1 MKRALVI
8 AIFAATF
15 SLSTAAPSI
24 AAPASSAASKQPKK
38 TATTAPAPSGNP
50 MLTPRMMDRK
60 RPMNPVCAQG
70 FKPGAPSNCHY

>member
-1 MKRALVI
+1 MKRALVV
-8 AIFAATF
+8 AILAATV
-15 SLSTAAPSI
+15 SLSTAALS
-24 AAPASSAASKQPKK
+24 PASAASTTASKQPKK
-38 TATTAPAPSGNP
+38 TETTAPAPTGNP